1 MSKDK
6 SSLDQII
13 ELNGSHR
20 ESTHAFRSERED
32 FLYNLRKNM
41 RSTSIDESLDV
52 ALNMLKQRGYAC
64 PRIYKRDNGSCKL
77 VRALDLDLEIGT
89 SFAISRP
96 VLRELFLQQVSLYHN
111 KDVFSD
117 SNLILGESDPLSKID
132 RSYKG
137 IVAIRYESKSEILQ
151 RNIEGAVALNY
162 DPAVKLVDEREFRL
176 LDQVGWRIADTV
188 TRLLELEHVTKL
200 NSELEQMNE
209 RLQKQ
214 VKIDGP
220 TGLYNKSVFHTDL
233 ERYVSQVNNRQLQA
247 AYLFAMDL
255 DHFKRLNDTYG
266 HALGDV
272 VLSTF
277 GKYLLN
283 SASGSKNITGYRF
296 GGEEMAMVITIPPGL
311 DLIDE
316 ESQIK
321 TLVQEFHQGV
331 PRLALPEEITSR
343 FTISAGVNV
352 VLPNQYSNG
361 EEWYDATDI
370 LLYEAKRKGR
380 NRVFFSGYE
389 GKKSMIS
396 NPQ

>member
-1 MSKDK
+1 
-6 SSLDQII
+6 
-13 ELNGSHR
+13 
-20 ESTHAFRSERED
+20 
-32 FLYNLRKNM
+32 
-41 RSTSIDESLDV
+41 
-52 ALNMLKQRGYAC
+52 
-64 PRIYKRDNGSCKL
+64 
-77 VRALDLDLEIGT
+77 
-89 SFAISRP
+89 
-96 VLRELFLQQVSLYHN
+96 
-111 KDVFSD
+111 
-117 SNLILGESDPLSKID
+117 
-132 RSYKG
+132 
-137 IVAIRYESKSEILQ
+137 
-151 RNIEGAVALNY
+151 
-162 DPAVKLVDEREFRL
+162 
-176 LDQVGWRIADTV
+176 
-188 TRLLELEHVTKL
+188 
-200 NSELEQMNE
+200 MNE